1 MNGSSWEFI
10 TGPKKQFVDD
20 PKAEATGR
28 LKASTTDPRFIQSNR
43 EYFRDLNMALYNFGT
58 KGRMDGQTPTHQP
71 RGVYGDFGPLQQE
84 LLDWQSNATRI
95 VLGNVEAIREG
106 IIDAVRQEI
115 FATTPGPSL
124 TTSIASEIAAAAV
137 QEVLT
142 GLGMSAGAAGVI
154 VLVASI
160 VKEIM
165 VDSMVQEDM
174 RAREQTFIRAMR
186 HSTQLRQALEATL
199 YNLNTLYS
207 YYLTWLVIAS
217 RGNPSDFLQFRIP
230 FTPESVSQQ
239 EVAELAS
246 TAIRDHSRSLLSQRE
261 AEIDLPA
268 LVAFLDAHG
277 IAADTPALEQALRGG
292 PGMGS
297 IRKSWKFPNTRF
309 EPAVPADLIY
319 LDDRIVIYVIPA
331 AARRGNVPSD
341 VARRFALDQG
351 IALLLEKA
359 GAHALYNVSTKAW
372 LSGREPARR

>member
-1 MNGSSWEFI
+1 MNGFSGEFI

-20 PKAEATGR
+20 AKAEATGR
-28 LKASTTDPRFIQSNR
+28 LKESTDPRFIQSNR
-43 EYFRDLNMALYNFGT
+43 EYFRDLNMALYHFGT

-71 RGVYGDFGPLQQE
+71 RGVHGDFGPLQQE

-106 IIDAVRQEI
+106 IIDAVRQEL

-124 TTSIASEIAAAAV
+124 TATIASDVAATVV

-142 GLGMSAGAAGVI
+142 HLGMGSGAAGAI
-154 VLVASI
+154 VLAATI
-160 VKEIM
+160 VKDIM
-165 VDSMVQEDM
+165 FDAMVEEDM

-186 HSTQLRQALEATL
+186 HSTRLRQALEAEL

-239 EVAELAS
+239 EIAELAS
-246 TAIRDHSRSLLSQRE
+246 TAIREHARSLLAQRE

-268 LVAFLDAHG
+268 LAAFLDAQG
-277 IAADTPALEQALRGG
+277 ISADTPALEQALRGG
-292 PGMGS
+292 PGLGS

-309 EPAVPADLIY
+309 EPAVSADRIY

-331 AARRGNVPSD
+331 AARRGNVPSE

-372 LSGREPARR
+372 LSGREPGRR